1 MMRRRL
7 VAVVT
12 ILLLVLVMPAV
23 VDAAAVGR
31 FTMVEGQ
38 VDLLHQ
44 GKLPAVPAKVQDGV
58 ERGDVIRTKSKAKAQ
73 VKFVDDSI
81 ITMAPESRMA
91 VADFVYDG
99 ARGYRRAVLR
109 HFRGLIHAVVT
120 QLINVQEPEFIIE
133 TQTAVMGV
141 RGTEGSSLLAPNI
154 SMLYCTRGI
163 WQGQSKNP
171 RFPDVLLVHQ
181 GYYAG
186 FPLDKPPFLGKI
198 TPEMLELLKKLMAT
212 GVRDGA
218 WWGGGPPP
226 AGARTLQE
234 FKSPLSPDRM
244 TQPVIPPTLEPSHR
258 TPASPSS
265 QPSGPSYSPG
275 M

>member
-7 VAVVT
+7 LAVIT
-12 ILLLVLVMPAV
+12 LLALVMVIPAV

-58 ERGDVIRTKSKAKAQ
+58 EPGDVIRTKSKAKAQ

-91 VADFVYDG
+91 VADFVYDE

-109 HFRGLIHAVVT
+109 HFRGLLHAVVT
-120 QLINVQEPEFIIE
+120 QLIKVQEPEFIIE
-133 TQTAVMGV
+133 TQTAVLGV
-141 RGTEGSSLLAPNI
+141 RGTEGYHLQVPNSSI
-154 SMLYCTRGI
+154 LYCTHGI

-171 RFPDVLLVHQ
+171 RFPNVFLLHM
-181 GYYAG
+181 GDYAE
-186 FPLDKPPFLGKI
+186 FPMDKHPFLGKI
-198 TPEMLELLKKLMAT
+198 TPAMLEMLKKMMDT

-218 WWGGGPPP
+218 LWGGGPPP
-226 AGARTLQE
+226 AGAGALHDL
-234 FKSPLSPDRM
+234 KLPVSPDRM
-244 TQPVIPPTLEPSHR
+244 TQPIIPPTVIPPVQTPPSHGSSGF
-258 TPASPSS
+258 SP
-265 QPSGPSYSPG
+265 PSP
-275 M
+275 

>member
-7 VAVVT
+7 LAALT
-12 ILLLVLVMPAV
+12 MLVLVLVIPAV

-38 VDLLHQ
+38 VDLLRQ
-44 GKLPAVPAKVQDGV
+44 GKLPAVSAKVQDGV
-58 ERGDVIRTKSKAKAQ
+58 EPGDVIRTKSKSKAQ

-99 ARGYRRAVLR
+99 ARGYRHAVLR

-120 QLINVQEPEFIIE
+120 QLISVQEPEFIIE

-141 RGTEGSSLLAPNI
+141 RGTAGYSFIVPNGSI
-154 SMLYCTRGI
+154 HFCTLGI
-163 WQGQSKNP
+163 WQGQAKNP
-171 RFPDVLLVHQ
+171 NFPSVILVRV
-181 GYYAG
+181 GDYAE
-186 FPLDKPPFLGKI
+186 FPMDKPPVLGKT
-198 TPEMLELLKKLMAT
+198 TPAMWEIIQRMMHT

-218 WWGGGPPP
+218 LLGGLPHLGGG
-226 AGARTLQE
+226 AGGLPGSLETPGAT
-234 FKSPLSPDRM
+234 KPIIPI
-244 TQPVIPPTLEPSHR
+244 IPPTLEPR
-258 TPASPSS
+258 TSPPPS
-265 QPSGPSYSPG
+265 QSGGPSGPMY
-275 M
+275 

>member
-7 VAVVT
+7 LAVVT
-12 ILLLVLVMPAV
+12 ILLLVLVIPAV

-58 ERGDVIRTKSKAKAQ
+58 EPGDVIRTKSKAKAQ

-81 ITMAPESRMA
+81 ITMAPESRVA
-91 VADFVYDG
+91 VADFVYDE

-109 HFRGLIHAVVT
+109 LFRGLVHSVVT
-120 QLINVQEPEFIIE
+120 KLLDVEEPGFITE
-133 TQTAVMGV
+133 THTAVMGV
-141 RGTEGSSLLAPNI
+141 RGTESFTFNIPNRTFHYLI
-154 SMLYCTRGI
+154 KGI
-163 WQGQSKNP
+163 MEVRHINP
-171 RFPDVLLVHQ
+171 KIPGVVLLK
-181 GYYAG
+181 A
-186 FPLDKPPFLGKI
+186 PPPVYTEIPPDQPVYLGRPV
-198 TPEMLELLKKLMAT
+198 TPPMLEMLQKMMDT

-218 WWGGGPPP
+218 LLGGIPPLVTGEEGRP
-226 AGARTLQE
+226 EWTRPREQ
-234 FKSPLSPDRM
+234 M

-258 TPASPSS
+258 TPAP
-265 QPSGPSYSPG
+265 PSGGSS
-275 M
+275 MEK

>member
-1 MMRRRL
+1 MMRRHL
-7 VAVVT
+7 LA
-12 ILLLVLVMPAV
+12 ILTLLVLVMVVPTV

-44 GKLPAVPAKVQDGV
+44 GKLPAVPAKVQDAL
-58 ERGDVIRTKSKAKAQ
+58 EPGDVIRTKSKAKAQ

-120 QLINVQEPEFIIE
+120 QLIKVQEPEFIIE

-141 RGTEGSSLLAPNI
+141 RGTEGYLLQGPNS
-154 SMLYCTRGI
+154 SMLFSTQGI
-163 WQGQSKNP
+163 WQGQSINP
-171 RFPDVLLVHQ
+171 RFPGVLLFL
-181 GYYAG
+181 AG
-186 FPLDKPPFLGKI
+186 DYVEFAMDKPPILGKF
-198 TPEMLELLKKLMAT
+198 TPDMLEMIKKMMAT

-218 WWGGGPPP
+218 LWGGGPPP
-226 AGARTLQE
+226 PGAGGFQE
-234 FKSPLSPDRM
+234 FKLWTPPDRM
-244 TQPVIPPTLEPSHR
+244 TQPVIPPTLEPR
-258 TPASPSS
+258 SPPPP
-265 QPSGPSYSPG
+265 PSGSSG

>member
-7 VAVVT
+7 LAVIT
-12 ILLLVLVMPAV
+12 LLALVMVIPAV

-38 VDLLHQ
+38 VDLMRQ

-58 ERGDVIRTKSKAKAQ
+58 EPGDVIRTKSKSKAQ

-109 HFRGLIHAVVT
+109 HFRGLVHAVVT
-120 QLINVQEPEFIIE
+120 QILEVQEPEFIIE

-141 RGTEGSSLLAPNI
+141 RGTEGYSLLVPNS
-154 SMLYCTRGI
+154 SMLYCIQGI
-163 WQGQSKNP
+163 WQGRSKNP
-171 RFPDVLLVHQ
+171 RFPDVFLVRL
-181 GYYAG
+181 GDYIE
-186 FPLDKPPFLGKI
+186 FPMDKPPVLGKF
-198 TPEMLELLKKLMAT
+198 TPGMLEMLKKMMAA
-212 GVRDGA
+212 GVRDSGLL
-218 WWGGGPPP
+218 GGGPPP
-226 AGARTLQE
+226 AGAGGLPE
-234 FKSPLSPDRM
+234 FKLPMSPDRM
-244 TQPVIPPTLEPSHR
+244 TQPVIPPQIIPPVQAPPSH
-258 TPASPSS
+258 SS
-265 QPSGPSYSPG
+265 GPSGPTL
-275 M
+275 